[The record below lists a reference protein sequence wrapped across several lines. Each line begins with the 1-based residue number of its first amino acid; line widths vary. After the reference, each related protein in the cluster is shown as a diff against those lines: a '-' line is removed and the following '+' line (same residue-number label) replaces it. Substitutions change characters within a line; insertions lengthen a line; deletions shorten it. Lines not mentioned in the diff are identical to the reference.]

1 MKKLFYLIVLALI
14 LGLVLTGCSLL
25 SNISQVPATEQSG
38 ITYLTKSLPLT
49 DLVGLWHFD
58 EGSGTTAYD
67 TSGENNNGAVE
78 GASYVDNPTMGQ
90 ALSFDG
96 VGDYVGCGNDTSL
109 NITNA
114 ITIEA
119 WVKPSGFPTNPDHST
134 IATKAVAYYFQVDGD
149 GYLRVY
155 QYGTNPTG
163 YHSSNNPISLDVWQH
178 VAYTYDGSNVKMF
191 INGVLDT
198 TIPVTGTINTSTMHL
213 GIGMNLDASGNPYTG
228 YHRQFQGEI
237 DEVRIWNRALDAS
250 ELIRYGFNG
259 LLAPYEPPP
268 KAFKLGRSIPLKW
281 QYTDLSGIVVD
292 SSAAVP
298 TVEIKKASNTTT
310 PVEGDLIEV
319 QDPGSS
325 GYQYDS
331 ETNTWQF
338 NWQTKDFPT
347 DTGIYNI
354 RIINVQTLQVNG
366 PFEIQLK

>member
-1 MKKLFYLIVLALI
+1 MKKYYFLIIVALI

-38 ITYLTKSLPLT
+38 VTYLTKSSYT
-49 DLVGLWHFD
+49 GLVGLWHFD
-58 EGSGTTAYD
+58 GDALDSSGN
-67 TSGENNNGAVE
+67 NNNGAVE
-78 GASYVDNPTMGQ
+78 GGASYVDNPTMGQ

-96 VGDYVGCGNDTSL
+96 VDDYVGCGNDTSL
-109 NITNA
+109 NITQA

-119 WVKPSGFPTNPDHST
+119 WVKPSGFPTNPNHST
-134 IATKAVAYYFQVDGD
+134 IATKALAYYFQVADDGH
-149 GYLRVY
+149 LRVY
-155 QYGTNPTG
+155 QYGTDPAG

-178 VAYTYDGSNVKMF
+178 VAYTYDGNNVKMF

-198 TIPVTGTINTSTMHL
+198 TITVTGTINTSIMHL
-213 GIGMNLDASGNPYTG
+213 GIGMNLNAIGNPYSG
-228 YHRQFQGEI
+228 YYRQFQGEI
-237 DEVRIWNRALDAS
+237 DEVRIWNRALTDN
-250 ELIRYGFNG
+250 ELIRYGFIG
-259 LLAPYEPPP
+259 LLAPYKEPP
-268 KAFKLGRSIPLKW
+268 KAFKLGRSIPLKR

-292 SSAAVP
+292 SSAADP
-298 TVEIKKASNTTT
+298 TVEIKKASNVTTL
-310 PVEGDLIEV
+310 VEGEPIEV

-354 RIINVQTLQVNG
+354 RIISGQTLQVNG